1 MMRETQFGVARRKCS
16 PEKGCQRRRVSAG
29 GERRQWLGVVV
40 GAADFEPGKRQE
52 DDAVL
57 KELAAR
63 LEKGQRRLSMVRCLW
78 KKRQTGNW

>member
-1 MMRETQFGVARRKCS
+1 
-16 PEKGCQRRRVSAG
+16 
-29 GERRQWLGVVV
+29 VVV

-63 LEKGQRRLSMVRCLW
+63 LEKGRRRLSMVRCLW
-78 KKRQTGNW
+78 KKRQMGNW